1 MAPICKKYDIK
12 LLAYGTLC
20 GGLLSEKYINQPEPL
35 GEQLYTASLYK
46 YKNMIDR
53 WGNWS
58 LFQQL
63 LQTLKKIALKYN
75 VTIANV
81 AVRYVLEN
89 PIVGGAII
97 GVRLGISEHIEQNNQ
112 VFSFSLNQNDIDEI
126 NSVLSKSKNLL
137 QIIGDCGD
145 EYRR

>member
-1 MAPICKKYDIK
+1 MAPFCQESNIK
-12 LLAYGTLC
+12 LFAYGTLC
-20 GGLLSEKYINQPEPL
+20 GGLLSEKFLNQPEPR
-35 GEQLYTASLYK
+35 GEQLYTASLHK

-58 LFQQL
+58 LFQEL
-63 LQTLKKIALKYN
+63 LKTLKTIASKYD
-75 VTIANV
+75 VSIANV

-89 PIVGGAII
+89 PVVGGAII
-97 GVRLGISEHIEQNNQ
+97 GVRLGISEHIEQNSQ

-126 NSVLSKSKNLL
+126 DGVLSKSNDLL